1 MYIIVLGD
9 KGRENK
15 RYADHTKNT
24 KDKFIMVNFHYQDN
38 REYEFRIFTRVKPAS
53 FSHSKIISL
62 SAKLMA
68 WASPKG

>member
-1 MYIIVLGD
+1 
-9 KGRENK
+9 
-15 RYADHTKNT
+15 
-24 KDKFIMVNFHYQDN
+24 MVNFHYQDN